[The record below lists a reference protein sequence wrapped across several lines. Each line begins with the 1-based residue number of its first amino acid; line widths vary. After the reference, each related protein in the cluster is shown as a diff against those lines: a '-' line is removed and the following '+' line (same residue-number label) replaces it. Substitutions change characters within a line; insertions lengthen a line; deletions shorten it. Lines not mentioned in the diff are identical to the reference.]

1 MWSYFCTQIYTQS
14 YTLKNMAENNPVISR
29 RDQHVDRLR
38 KKYPDKQFEDDEAIF
53 GQISDDYDQFEQTSK
68 ENETMKAR
76 EKSMS
81 DMFRA
86 NPQAAFF
93 LNDMREG
100 KDPVMSL
107 VRRLGIEVK
116 DVLDDP
122 AMQDKIEEAN
132 KEYLERVAKSRQ
144 LDEEYDKN
152 MEVTLNKTLP
162 EYQQQHNL
170 SDEEI
175 DAIGAAWIQIIREG
189 IMGTLSP
196 ETIALIANGL
206 NHDTDV
212 ANAQEE
218 GEVAGRNAKITEN
231 LRKSKKGDGLQTLN
245 GRNGTPS
252 QTGNKS
258 KSIFDLA
265 READ

>member
-1 MWSYFCTQIYTQS
+1 
-14 YTLKNMAENNPVISR
+14 MAENNPVKSR
-29 RDQHVDRLR
+29 RDQHLERLR

-53 GQISDDYDQFEQTSK
+53 GQISDDYDQFEQTAQ
-68 ENETMKAR
+68 ENETMRAR

-100 KDPVMSL
+100 KDPIMSL
-107 VRRLGIEVK
+107 VRRLGMQVK

-132 KEYLERVAKSRQ
+132 KEYLDRAAKSRQ
-144 LDEEYDKN
+144 LDEEYEKN
-152 MEVTLNKTLP
+152 MDVTLNKTLP
-162 EYQQQHNL
+162 EYQQQHGL
-170 SDEEI
+170 TDEDI

-189 IMGTLSP
+189 IMGILSP
-196 ETIALIANGL
+196 ETISLLGNGL

-218 GEVAGRNAKITEN
+218 GEVAGRNSKIREN
-231 LRKSKKGDGLQTLN
+231 LRRSKKGDGIQNLN

-252 QTGNKS
+252 QSNNKA
-258 KSIFDLA
+258 KSVFDLA

>member
-1 MWSYFCTQIYTQS
+1 
-14 YTLKNMAENNPVISR
+14 MAENNPVRSR
-29 RDQHVDRLR
+29 REQHIERLR
-38 KKYPDKQFEDDEAIF
+38 KKYPEKQFEDDEAIF
-53 GQISDDYDQFEQTSK
+53 GQISDDYDQFEE
-68 ENETMKAR
+68 ENQAMKDR

-86 NPQAAFF
+86 NPNAAFF

-107 VRRLGIEVK
+107 VRRLGMEVK

-144 LDEEYDKN
+144 LDEEYEKN

-196 ETIALIANGL
+196 ETIALIANGI
-206 NHDTDV
+206 NHDSDV

-252 QTGNKS
+252 QNGNKS